1 MTATSTDIRRA
12 ASPAETT
19 ADGRP
24 LALINTRES
33 DEHNRLLFDGMRE
46 QTYAMLS
53 DIPAVAAVQKLGL
66 APLDPGRESIVVRAE
81 GPFGVVER
89 EVVIHR
95 LQVGSTRAILFGFM
109 GYYHLWSPWQA
120 ARLQTAMFDNVD
132 KVSTGVADFHLTG
145 PNAQTGLVLF
155 STLAMAAAMERDWI
169 VQRTLT
175 GRVWRASQG
184 RWPFGKVAVP
194 FGYKWDAKKRC
205 PVPDRKCRKSVRAMM
220 MILCTD

>member
-1 MTATSTDIRRA
+1 MTPTATDIRRA

-109 GYYHLWSPWQA
+109 GYYHLWSQASAGRLSLNGTNEFTEILCSVLSSLRPETLFAVNISRLVRSPWQA
-120 ARLQTAMFDNVD
+120 ARLQT
-132 KVSTGVADFHLTG
+132 
-145 PNAQTGLVLF
+145 
-155 STLAMAAAMERDWI
+155 
-169 VQRTLT
+169 
-175 GRVWRASQG
+175 
-184 RWPFGKVAVP
+184 
-194 FGYKWDAKKRC
+194 
-205 PVPDRKCRKSVRAMM
+205 
-220 MILCTD
+220 